1 MQTREVIKEIRWIRS
16 LVSTE
21 LENWM
26 FHKGMKEEPDVIR
39 CIVDASQFAD
49 RLSRNAAAV
58 QIMQA
63 FGLDQLA
70 DRETFYAW
78 VQGNT
83 GSAARHRETSDAD
96 KHTKEM
102 AGHSLTIA
110 WRTMMSFVD
119 PFEKLTTPEEM
130 RTPELPK
137 TFISF
142 EIAGIDAEN
151 TPLPILSKATGF
163 AEEAY
168 EAVCRVYQTKDG
180 DHLALVKIESGSI
193 IRIDCKG
200 LGEPIKHLKNL
211 ILEAWHKLRHKRA
224 EEVLENSKAVLGS
237 LAVIEHI
244 AKRERDGS
252 LSSEEAVYRTRFLGH
267 KFVSCGGP
275 E

>member
-49 RLSRNAAAV
+49 RLSRNATAV

-96 KHTKEM
+96 KHAKEM

-119 PFEKLTTPEEM
+119 PFEK
-130 RTPELPK
+130 
-137 TFISF
+137 S
-142 EIAGIDAEN
+142 
-151 TPLPILSKATGF
+151 
-163 AEEAY
+163 Y
-168 EAVCRVYQTKDG
+168 CQ
-180 DHLALVKIESGSI
+180 
-193 IRIDCKG
+193 
-200 LGEPIKHLKNL
+200 
-211 ILEAWHKLRHKRA
+211 KLCM
-224 EEVLENSKAVLGS
+224 G
-237 LAVIEHI
+237 
-244 AKRERDGS
+244 
-252 LSSEEAVYRTRFLGH
+252 
-267 KFVSCGGP
+267 
-275 E
+275 